1 MSLLRRLSRE
11 ARPGAILLRVL
22 LVTLLALVGGIVA
35 EAVRAHRLQTRVLD
49 EALGEFAGF
58 ATWRFVS
65 ALEEKL
71 YIANMARLAVAGA
84 PLAGDPRRALP
95 PADELRRARD
105 RLVECRC
112 AWVAPTTLHFRV
124 ERGGGAAQV
133 ASGETASTAL
143 RRWLADTV
151 LADGAVDS
159 LHPLAFRTI
168 HAAPPGG
175 RPVAIVYHA
184 APGADGHA
192 EVAVGFV
199 APLDTYLA
207 ELGGAIYA
215 DVELLPG
222 SLTRRARPT
231 ELLSVAVSA
240 PDGTPLYRSAATF
253 AGPYR
258 ATSVISPSFGAL
270 RVALTLNPE
279 RAPSLVASGA
289 TRTRI
294 RFLLAALG
302 VTGLLVAVALAQ
314 VRREGQL
321 ARLRADFTSSVS
333 HELRTP
339 LAQIL
344 LFGETLRSER
354 ARSEGERQLAANVIV
369 REARRLIHMVEN
381 VLHFARSE
389 RRLASVRPQPLD
401 LGGFV
406 EDTVQ
411 TFAPL
416 AASSGVRWRVALQD
430 GLVAFVDRD
439 ALRQILL
446 NLLDNAVKYGPV
458 GQTIGVRVVR
468 EGARVR
474 LSVEDEGPG
483 VPEHERERVWSAFYR
498 AERDLVTEV
507 TGSGIGLSVV
517 NELVLMQQGRR
528 WIEGAPGGGARVV
541 VEFPAPT
548 ADELARHDEALDE
561 VPDDE
566 GPDDEP
572 GDPRHEGG
580 RGAGERGAAGASPR
594 G

>member
-58 ATWRFVS
+58 AAWRFVS

-71 YIANMARLAVAGA
+71 YIGNMARLAIAQA
-84 PLAGDPRRALP
+84 PLAGRGAALP
-95 PADELRRARD
+95 SADELRRSRD

-124 ERGGGAAQV
+124 ERGGGPARVAAGEA
-133 ASGETASTAL
+133 ASSAL

-168 HAAPPGG
+168 HATPPGG
-175 RPVAIVYHA
+175 SPVAIVYHA
-184 APGADGHA
+184 APGADGDA

-207 ELGGAIYA
+207 ELGSAIYA
-215 DVELLPG
+215 NVELLPG
-222 SLTRRARPT
+222 SLTRRAHPA
-231 ELLSVAVSA
+231 ELLSVAVTA
-240 PDGTPLYRSAATF
+240 PDGTPLWRSAASF

-369 REARRLIHMVEN
+369 REARRLIHMVRTCCTSRGRSAASRAC
-381 VLHFARSE
+381 ARSRSTSRGSSRTPCRPS
-389 RRLASVRPQPLD
+389 RRSPCR
-401 LGGFV
+401 
-406 EDTVQ
+406 
-411 TFAPL
+411 
-416 AASSGVRWRVALQD
+416 AAC
-430 GLVAFVDRD
+430 
-439 ALRQILL
+439 
-446 NLLDNAVKYGPV
+446 
-458 GQTIGVRVVR
+458 
-468 EGARVR
+468 
-474 LSVEDEGPG
+474 
-483 VPEHERERVWSAFYR
+483 
-498 AERDLVTEV
+498 
-507 TGSGIGLSVV
+507 
-517 NELVLMQQGRR
+517 
-528 WIEGAPGGGARVV
+528 
-541 VEFPAPT
+541 
-548 ADELARHDEALDE
+548 
-561 VPDDE
+561 
-566 GPDDEP
+566 
-572 GDPRHEGG
+572 
-580 RGAGERGAAGASPR
+580 AGAWRCRTGWWPSWTATR
-594 G
+594 CARSSSTCSTTR

>member
-58 ATWRFVS
+58 AAWRFVS

-71 YIANMARLAVAGA
+71 YIGNMARLAIAGA
-84 PLAGDPRRALP
+84 PLAGRGAALP
-95 PADELRRARD
+95 SADELRGARD

-124 ERGGGAAQV
+124 ERGGGPAQV
-133 ASGETASTAL
+133 AAGEAASTAL

-151 LADGAVDS
+151 LADGMVDS

-168 HAAPPGG
+168 HATPPGG
-175 RPVAIVYHA
+175 SPVAIVYHA
-184 APGADGHA
+184 APGADGDA

-207 ELGGAIYA
+207 ELGSAIYA
-215 DVELLPG
+215 TVELLPG
-222 SLTRRARPT
+222 SLTRRARPAQ
-231 ELLSVAVSA
+231 LLSVAVA
-240 PDGTPLYRSAATF
+240 TPDGTPLWRSAASF

-446 NLLDNAVKYGPV
+446 NLLDNAVKYGPA
-458 GQTIGVRVVR
+458 GQTVTVGLV
-468 EGARVR
+468 ARDGRAR
-474 LSVEDEGPG
+474 LWVDDRGRQVAKWSTKTQVTGFAYHNPYQHFHDL
-483 VPEHERERVWSAFYR
+483 RERRLWR
-498 AERDLVTEV
+498 
-507 TGSGIGLSVV
+507 
-517 NELVLMQQGRR
+517 
-528 WIEGAPGGGARVV
+528 
-541 VEFPAPT
+541 
-548 ADELARHDEALDE
+548 LARPEPD
-561 VPDDE
+561 VPD
-566 GPDDEP
+566 GLRFTIEP
-572 GDPRHEGG
+572 LRTPTTWDGC
-580 RGAGERGAAGASPR
+580 
-594 G
+594 